1 MSVWGQAV
9 EGSNPSS
16 PTRFNPV
23 DHIASTR
30 PTAGP
35 GVHRPRASR
44 RSHAPRTW
52 PAERVPEE
60 RSRAA
65 VRARSFRQMCS
76 SSLHIRRNDAP
87 RTDARRSVEA
97 LARRAYMCVVENVNG
112 APTLARR
119 YEGTVYDS
127 SRWDGFELRPGDIII
142 STAPKCGTTWTQ
154 MICALLVLQEP
165 ELPLPLDTL
174 SPWIDMVTRA
184 RTEVFADLAAQ
195 THRRFI
201 KTHTPLDGIPNDP
214 TVTYI
219 CVGRDPRDVALSMD
233 HHIDNMDIGAFL
245 EARERAAAI
254 DGIELG
260 PLHPPPPRPDG
271 ERDRF
276 WQWVD
281 DETPSTQ
288 VRVVAAAHRRAPAD
302 VPGRRRRSRR
312 RVPALRR
319 PEGGP
324 GGADAGAGRTP
335 RHRGRRGPVAAPG
348 PGGDVRVDAQ
358 QGRHD
363 RPRRWSGALD
373 RPRRVLQPRDERPV
387 GATSSTTPTSPGTPR
402 GCGRSR
408 PTTSSSGCTASRSTE
423 SPFGRLSS
431 VAATPDLTHRASRD
445 RAERYRPGGNELDLP
460 QWPPGPAD

>member
-1 MSVWGQAV
+1 MTAV
-9 EGSNPSS
+9 
-16 PTRFNPV
+16 
-23 DHIASTR
+23 
-30 PTAGP
+30 
-35 GVHRPRASR
+35 
-44 RSHAPRTW
+44 
-52 PAERVPEE
+52 
-60 RSRAA
+60 
-65 VRARSFRQMCS
+65 
-76 SSLHIRRNDAP
+76 
-87 RTDARRSVEA
+87 
-97 LARRAYMCVVENVNG
+97 
-112 APTLARR
+112 RR

-127 SRWDGFELRPGDIII
+127 SRWDGFELRPRDIII
-142 STAPKCGTTWTQ
+142 STPPKCGTTWTQ

-184 RTEVFADLAAQ
+184 RTEVFADLEAQ

-245 EARERAAAI
+245 EARERAATI

-260 PLHPPPPRPDG
+260 PLRPPPPRPDG

-288 VRVVAAAHRRAPAD
+288 VGSSLRRTVEHLQTFRDANDDLDVVSLHYDDLKADLEGQMRQLAAHLGID
-302 VPGRRRRSRR
+302 VDED
-312 RVPALRR
+312 RR
-319 PEGGP
+319 P
-324 GGADAGAGRTP
+324 
-335 RHRGRRGPVAAPG
+335 PG

-358 QGRHD
+358 PGRHD

-373 RPRRVLQPRDERPV
+373 RPHRVLQPRHERPV
-387 GATSSTTPTSPGTPR
+387 ARPPR
-402 GCGRSR
+402 RRR
-408 PTTSSSGCTASRSTE
+408 PRPVRRARASARVRRARRVGASR
-423 SPFGRLSS
+423 
-431 VAATPDLTHRASRD
+431 AD
-445 RAERYRPGGNELDLP
+445 RVNPRSALDP
-460 QWPPGPAD
+460 HC